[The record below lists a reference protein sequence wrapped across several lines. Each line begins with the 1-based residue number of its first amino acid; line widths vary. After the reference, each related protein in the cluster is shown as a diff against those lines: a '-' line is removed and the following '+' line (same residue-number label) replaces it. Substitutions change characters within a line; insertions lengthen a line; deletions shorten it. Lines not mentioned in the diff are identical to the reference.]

1 MPFDGLSDGLR
12 LFINFP
18 VHSMG
23 ESAGRRMSS
32 VFRCGHIST
41 AAESKSFATPGANRR
56 RRPSIIIHQTE
67 NGARTSICL
76 AVRAPLLFLTGSLL
90 RQIVTERSEEHVV
103 QPFGL
108 QSTLATPGDAVDI
121 RILQAPLQAPAIYL
135 LSRAVVNLVPEASR
149 PFN

>member
-1 MPFDGLSDGLR
+1 
-12 LFINFP
+12 
-18 VHSMG
+18 
-23 ESAGRRMSS
+23 MSS

-56 RRPSIIIHQTE
+56 RCPSIINHQTENGKRKTE

-108 QSTLATPGDAVDI
+108 QSTLATPGDAVDV